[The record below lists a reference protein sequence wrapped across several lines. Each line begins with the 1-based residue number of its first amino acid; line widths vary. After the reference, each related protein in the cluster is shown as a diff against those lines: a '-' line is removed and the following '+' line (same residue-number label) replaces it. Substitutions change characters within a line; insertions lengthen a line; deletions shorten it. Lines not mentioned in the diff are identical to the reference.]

1 MLCFCSLE
9 AKAEK
14 TTKLWNKK
22 VKGRQLWWVRLYMLY
37 NNDMDSGKSLVERK
51 SFDNKISHF
60 LAWLVYWRGGHWMGG
75 ESLDY
80 LPEEKKTIFS
90 QILDKNVKK
99 VVFTESFCIKFFKK
113 TKANLVSEWA
123 AQVGIKSKNTYH
135 NSQISTKLTTFAY
148 KLSSKF
154 SPFWRFFF
162 EKMARLT
169 NWLVNTYARHSLLV
183 VYIFNGGRADIYS
196 KIVSLFVCLAW
207 LYIDH
212 LVSLSILARSLIIG
226 SFSREKNRSR
236 KIRAQPSLNRFRSF
250 FKLGP

>member
-1 MLCFCSLE
+1 MSKRSFLQ
-9 AKAEK
+9 
-14 TTKLWNKK
+14 K
-22 VKGRQLWWVRLYMLY
+22 VFALNFL
-37 NNDMDSGKSLVERK
+37 RK
-51 SFDNKISHF
+51 Q
-60 LAWLVYWRGGHWMGG
+60 R
-75 ESLDY
+75 
-80 LPEEKKTIFS
+80 P
-90 QILDKNVKK
+90 IL
-99 VVFTESFCIKFFKK
+99 
-113 TKANLVSEWA
+113 LSEWA